1 MLFGCSE
8 DESGTILPAIDIRYE
23 VWALEEIS
31 DMKFRK
37 VGIQK
42 TRVIVRDGFVGVD
55 GDENKRTFRGQRGL
69 T

>member
-1 MLFGCSE
+1 M
-8 DESGTILPAIDIRYE
+8 
-23 VWALEEIS
+23 
-31 DMKFRK
+31 
-37 VGIQK
+37 QK